1 MHRATRKSFPS
12 VRVESMFSGARQM
25 WLNPVCLS
33 PCLMTVALDESHSG
47 PHSPLPPPEEGIIFL
62 SQGSSEDKKSV
73 AGT

>member
-1 MHRATRKSFPS
+1 
-12 VRVESMFSGARQM
+12 M
-25 WLNPVCLS
+25 WLNPVCPS
-33 PCLMTVALDESHSG
+33 PCLTTVALDESHSE